1 MNHTDNL
8 ININSEIKDKKEESS
23 DEESFEF
30 FKESKEQNF
39 LNNKRKISEENYI
52 EKEKVE
58 SINMKENN
66 NSFEEKEKE
75 KSSTNENNNNSISID
90 EEQKVKK
97 NKKKKKKQKKDNK
110 ITSKSKQICQFYI
123 NGACKKGDKCPYSHD
138 AEQIHKKEL
147 CKFFLSG
154 KCNKGEKCLYSHDLK
169 EIPCKFIHGLGFCEN
184 FQNCPFSHERLD
196 EEGIINFIKMN
207 EDFLRETKKKYGRT
221 NMDDFY
227 NKYIK
232 EKEGGDQYIM
242 LPDFIKKEEK
252 ENENNDIPLGFIVM
266 NNNNKIINQLKICY
280 NMQNFQNKT
289 NSNFLNEINNN
300 INNNTLNFGNNQS
313 NNINKSINTNI
324 TPNIN
329 FKNKNN
335 NKSNHIV
342 PIQNNMPSLLYQ
354 NNIVDTNKNI
364 ENKIEKKYNENI
376 INNKNNINLQNNKK
390 GKIEEEN
397 KKNNIPQIDINPFM
411 NPMMIS
417 NNDINN
423 LF

>member
-1 MNHTDNL
+1 
-8 ININSEIKDKKEESS
+8 
-23 DEESFEF
+23 
-30 FKESKEQNF
+30 
-39 LNNKRKISEENYI
+39 
-52 EKEKVE
+52 
-58 SINMKENN
+58 
-66 NSFEEKEKE
+66 
-75 KSSTNENNNNSISID
+75 
-90 EEQKVKK
+90 
-97 NKKKKKKQKKDNK
+97 
-110 ITSKSKQICQFYI
+110 
-123 NGACKKGDKCPYSHD
+123 
-138 AEQIHKKEL
+138 
-147 CKFFLSG
+147 
-154 KCNKGEKCLYSHDLK
+154 
-169 EIPCKFIHGLGFCEN
+169 
-184 FQNCPFSHERLD
+184 
-196 EEGIINFIKMN
+196 MN

-289 NSNFLNEINNN
+289 NTNFLNEINNN
-300 INNNTLNFGNNQS
+300 INNNTLNFGNNQI

-335 NKSNHIV
+335 NKSNHIM

-354 NNIVDTNKNI
+354 NSIDTNKNI
-364 ENKIEKKYNENI
+364 ENEIEKKYNENI

-390 GKIEEEN
+390 SKMEEEN